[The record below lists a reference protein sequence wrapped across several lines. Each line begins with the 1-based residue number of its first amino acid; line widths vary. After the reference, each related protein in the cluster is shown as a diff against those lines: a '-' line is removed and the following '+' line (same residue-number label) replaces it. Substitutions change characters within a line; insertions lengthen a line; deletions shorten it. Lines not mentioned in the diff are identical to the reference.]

1 MDQTDIPSELRV
13 AKYAGAR
20 LKEIQALS
28 QVLSKYIHTHIMIK
42 INISCVPP

>member
-28 QVLSKYIHTHIMIK
+28 QVLSKYIHQY
-42 INISCVPP
+42 